1 MYNCWQPRARHW
13 GLALAGAG
21 DSLGHEFSLWKEQVS
36 QCKV

>member
-1 MYNCWQPRARHW
+1 MYNCWQPRAKHW
-13 GLALAGAG
+13 GLAGAG